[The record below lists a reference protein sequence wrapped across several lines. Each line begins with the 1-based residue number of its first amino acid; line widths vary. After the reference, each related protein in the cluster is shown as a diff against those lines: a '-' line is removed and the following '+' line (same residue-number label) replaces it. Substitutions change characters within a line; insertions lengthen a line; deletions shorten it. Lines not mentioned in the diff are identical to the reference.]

1 MINPTLFIGLGST
14 GLDIIERF
22 QELVLEHY
30 GRASLD
36 IFKYIAIETRD
47 AAEGTRSEW
56 GESGIKLLKPVIRST
71 DAIRTSIDSGH
82 KQYLRDWLSP
92 KLLEISGGQ
101 FTDGASNIR
110 MAGRL
115 ILWENWDSIR
125 GAINDAYNQITG
137 DTNIRKTGDFLR
149 SHYAKHG
156 QPIDDR
162 LSLIGD
168 LPNVYIVGTFCGG
181 TCSGMFIDIGYYTKQ
196 ITGLFAKN
204 LPNPYIAKIMG
215 IFTTFDAAT
224 LNSAQQEGIRLHA
237 ANCWAA
243 LMEYDFFCHS
253 QTRCQITFPDGT
265 SIGTNERPID
275 WLYLISCTATNS
287 DNTVRSNFRKG
298 ETPDTESLNHMA
310 ATILFTETV
319 GGLLEK
325 KEEIRTDYR
334 GRPRSTETNENEH
347 SPCIATSGIATIWYP
362 KYRIALGATC
372 KYGASL
378 CEEWVGEVASNTKQI
393 IEEDIPAKWYDMLNQ
408 SVDELVSSPSAN
420 IMEDIK
426 QELDKNRDRYI
437 KLPATQFKDY
447 LQEILGRLNKGK
459 RCDTHISDPGRVS
472 SFKDKLTKD
481 ISDFIKDIIDTK
493 SNLAYTEYSLEQ
505 LDKAIANT
513 IGRLPS
519 EYPAPD
525 LSRVEEV
532 SSDIFGR
539 LVFKTEKIERQ
550 RKEDILSDVKI
561 YMENQIKKIRNFRMG
576 AILEDIRE
584 EIGIGKSLPQVKVNA
599 GMTTVKQYLDNV
611 KSSLVSCIEYLA
623 GRYKALGKDLA
634 PTEDVRVVSHD
645 SAQVIKDDIDQVVA
659 QLMNISPAEKQVI
672 LNGIKSGQ
680 TLSHF
685 LGFGLKEAKEDSIKK
700 RMMEQLIR
708 EVLGR
713 VGSFN
718 VINHVLGNW
727 TTSEVA
733 EFAKHG
739 LPHLELTPGHSGLAS
754 VQIGRPVSFVAGG
767 EQAGLGTLLDD
778 KLIGTTCEGLFGR
791 NDMSPIFLPELS
803 HMLIFY
809 REEPLMYMDGN
820 LATARLFE
828 ECYQDAERATKYG
841 LHIHKG
847 GKNIFDPQI
856 YARRDKTKNE
866 LMPIAIN
873 IFSIRDENGN
883 WTSSDIFRVEKKR
896 LILRHTRKSGAK
908 FLLTGDEN
916 GIELCAQER
925 EIFEYFN
932 SLMEEKMENMTKDN
946 FIERLNT
953 YLDWIEIK
961 AEEGGKEAGL
971 IMEEERRKIMGIP
984 LIKERFAE
992 ETED

>member
-36 IFKYIAIETRD
+36 IFKYIAIETRE
-47 AAEGTRSEW
+47 AAEVTRSEW
-56 GESGIKLLKPVIRST
+56 GENEIKLLKPVIRGT
-71 DAIRTSIDSGH
+71 DAIKASIDSGH
-82 KQYLRDWLSP
+82 KQYLRDWLNP

-101 FTDGASNIR
+101 FTDGAANIR

-115 ILWENWDSIR
+115 ILWENWNNIQR
-125 GAINDAYNQITG
+125 AINNAYNQITG
-137 DTNIRKTGDFLR
+137 NRNIRETEVFLNN
-149 SHYAKHG
+149 HYARHG
-156 QPIDDR
+156 QPIDAR
-162 LSLIGD
+162 QPLVGD

-196 ITGLFAKN
+196 ITGLYARNLLNPNLAKV
-204 LPNPYIAKIMG
+204 IG
-215 IFTTFDAAT
+215 IFSNFDAAT
-224 LNSAQQEGIRLHA
+224 LKSAQQQGIRLHA
-237 ANCWAA
+237 ANSWAA

-265 SIGTNERPID
+265 FVDTNERPID

-287 DNTVRSNFRKG
+287 NNTLRSNFRKSDG
-298 ETPDTESLNHMA
+298 KPDEESLSHMA

-319 GGLLEK
+319 GGLLGEK
-325 KEEIRTDYR
+325 DGIRINYR
-334 GRPRSTETNENEH
+334 ASPRSTETNENEH

-362 KYRIALGATC
+362 KYRIALGAAC

-378 CEEWVGEVASNTKQI
+378 CEEWVGKIDPNTRQI
-393 IEEDIPAKWYDMLNQ
+393 IEKDIPAQWYNMLNQ
-408 SVDELVSSPSAN
+408 SIDELVSSPSAN

-447 LQEILGRLNKGK
+447 LQEILSRLNKGET
-459 RCDTHISDPGRVS
+459 CDTHISGRVS
-472 SFKDKLTKD
+472 SFKKKLTKD

-493 SNLAYTEYSLEQ
+493 SDLAYTEYSLEQ
-505 LDKAIANT
+505 LDEAIANT

-532 SSDIFGR
+532 SSSDILGR
-539 LVFKTEKIERQ
+539 LVFKTKEMERQ

-576 AILEDIRE
+576 TILEEIRE
-584 EIGIGKSLPQVKVNA
+584 EIGIGRSLPQVKVDA
-599 GMTTVKQYLDNV
+599 GMVTVKQFLDNV
-611 KSSLVSCIEYLA
+611 KSSLDNCIKYLK
-623 GRYKALGKDLA
+623 GRYKELGKDLA
-634 PTEDVRVVSHD
+634 HTEDVRVVSDGSHE
-645 SAQVIKDDIDQVVA
+645 VIKDDIVQVVA
-659 QLMNISPAEKQVI
+659 QLKNISPEEKQVI
-672 LNGIKSGQ
+672 LNGIKSSQ

-685 LGFGLKEAKEDSIKK
+685 LGFGFKEGKAGSIKEK
-700 RMMEQLIR
+700 ITEQLIR
-708 EVLGR
+708 EVLER
-713 VGSFN
+713 IGSFN

-727 TTSEVA
+727 TASEIA

-739 LPHLELTPGHSGLAS
+739 LPHLELTPGSSGLAS
-754 VQIGRPVSFVAGG
+754 VKIGSPVSFVAGG
-767 EQAGLGTLLDD
+767 YEQELDSLVQNTLAGTS
-778 KLIGTTCEGLFGR
+778 CQGLFER
-791 NDMSPIFLPELS
+791 SLFLPELS
-803 HMLIFY
+803 HMLMFY
-809 REEPLMYMDGN
+809 REEPLMYIDDN
-820 LATARLFE
+820 LATATLFE
-828 ECYQDAERATKYG
+828 KCYHDAERATKYG

-856 YARRDKTKNE
+856 YARRDKIENE
-866 LMPIAIN
+866 LMPIAVN
-873 IFSIRDENGN
+873 IFSIRDKNGN
-883 WTSSDIFRVEKKR
+883 WTSSDIFKVEKKR
-896 LILRHTRKSGAK
+896 LILRDIRKSGAK
-908 FLLTGDEN
+908 FRLTGDES

-932 SLMEEKMENMTKDN
+932 NLMEDKLENMTKDN
-946 FIERLNT
+946 FIERLNS

-961 AEEGGKEAGL
+961 AEEEGKDPGP
-971 IMEEERRKIMGIP
+971 IMEEERRKIMEIP
-984 LIKERFAE
+984 LIKKLFAE